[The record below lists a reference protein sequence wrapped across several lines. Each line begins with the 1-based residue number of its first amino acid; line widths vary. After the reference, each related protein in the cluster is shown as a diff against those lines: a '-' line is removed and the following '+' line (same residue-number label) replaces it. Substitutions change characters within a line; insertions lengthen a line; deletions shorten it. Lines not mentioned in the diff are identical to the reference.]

1 MLPASKHKY
10 TAGCSIL
17 IKGITAQ
24 REYLNRE
31 NQPVESV
38 IKAHAA
44 ESPPASTMQC
54 TGSQWRLNSHKQ
66 LAYTAYI
73 FLIH

>member
-10 TAGCSIL
+10 TAGCSIH

-31 NQPVESV
+31 NQPLEIVL
-38 IKAHAA
+38 KAHAA
-44 ESPPASTMQC
+44 GCPPGSTWQC
-54 TGSQWRLNSHKQ
+54 TSSQWRQSS
-66 LAYTAYI
+66 YT
-73 FLIH
+73 